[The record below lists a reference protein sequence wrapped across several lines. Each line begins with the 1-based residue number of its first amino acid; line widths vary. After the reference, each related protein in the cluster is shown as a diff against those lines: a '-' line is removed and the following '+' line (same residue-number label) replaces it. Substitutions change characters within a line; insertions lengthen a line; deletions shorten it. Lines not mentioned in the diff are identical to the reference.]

1 MTYMYHSKQMK
12 LSITTLC
19 DYAMCHYAEC
29 RGATLPPRNVFL
41 VQITGVLKVVEK
53 QTLIERVNSLLE
65 SLTEQNQLFP
75 NSSFI

>member
-1 MTYMYHSKQMK
+1 MYHSKQMT

-41 VQITGVLKVVEK
+41 EQITCVLKVVEK
-53 QTLIERVNSLLE
+53 QTSNERVNTPLE
-65 SLTEQNQLFP
+65 SLTEQNQ
-75 NSSFI
+75 